1 MARIGKTIFT
11 NSPVGES
18 EYNRRAD
25 EAAILVQVGRGT
37 FSARM
42 GTNTKTKLDMQRPF
56 ATWLTRWAGEVLTTH
71 SRGQMETRHGKDAGA
86 SLAKS
91 QLCP

>member
-56 ATWLTRWAGEVLTTH
+56 ATWLIRWAGAVRYSQSTAVAKTARLP
-71 SRGQMETRHGKDAGA
+71 GKVAE
-86 SLAKS
+86 AKGVIS
-91 QLCP
+91 Q